1 MASGMVRVDGNRI
14 RQARSAAAL
23 LATATWLA
31 CFAWLAA
38 PANAAFQEASDAT
51 ILGDAGGLPGD
62 LDSMPVADDA
72 CMQELRRCCCCPAW
86 THYAIFDVLFLQR
99 NNQNGNQPLVFT
111 ATGVPVMTM
120 QDLQPSLATGV
131 RLFYGELFTD
141 RLGWEIG
148 YTGIYGMFGQAV
160 VTGNE
165 NLQLP
170 PDLGTVVNNFND
182 ADKVRATYWSTL
194 NIAEFNLFC
203 YDCCQECGP
212 TNCPLTSCKPSCHCI
227 NYLAGF
233 VWAGLNEQASL
244 TSTCCNPPESASYT
258 VNSSTNY
265 FGPQIGM
272 RGRREWQ
279 RWAVE
284 GWWKTAVCGTNVYQS
299 QAPIVGT
306 ITGPER
312 GAISANDTGVGF
324 IGSINGTLIYRLT
337 DVWGLRAGYNF
348 YWLTNSALAP
358 SQWDFATNTGAGT
371 GINDNG
377 GIFLQG
383 ANLGAE
389 ARW

>member
-1 MASGMVRVDGNRI
+1 MAL
-14 RQARSAAAL
+14 ARMLRPRGLALIVAAAAL
-23 LATATWLA
+23 LAGLA
-31 CFAWLAA
+31 LPSADARAA
-38 PANAAFQEASDAT
+38 VLETANAS
-51 ILGDAGGLPGD
+51 ILGDVGGMPTD
-62 LDSMPVADDA
+62 LEYTPVADDA

-99 NNQNGNQPLVFT
+99 NNQIGNRPLVFT
-111 ATGVPVMTM
+111 DAGVPVMTS
-120 QDLQPSLATGV
+120 QDLQPGLATGV

-148 YTGIYGMFGQAV
+148 YTGIYGMFGDAV

-170 PDLGTVVNNFND
+170 PDLGNVVNNFND

-203 YDCCQECGP
+203 YDCCQECRP
-212 TNCPLTSCKPSCHCI
+212 TNCPLTNCRPNCHCI
-227 NYLAGF
+227 NYLMGF

-244 TSTCCNPPESASYT
+244 TSECCNPPESASYT
-258 VNSSTNY
+258 VNSATNY

-284 GWWKTAVCGTNVYQS
+284 GWWKAAVCGTNVYQS
-299 QAPIVGT
+299 QLPITGT

-312 GAISANDTGVGF
+312 GALSASDTGVGF
-324 IGSINGTLIYRLT
+324 IGSINGTVIYRLT
-337 DVWGLRAGYNF
+337 EVWGLRAGYNF

-358 SQWDFATNTGAGT
+358 NQWDFATNTGAGT

-377 GIFLQG
+377 GLFLQG
-383 ANLGAE
+383 ANLGVE